1 MNELT
6 SILPSAVVLGTFA
19 VVALFLTLSR
29 SWAQEDK
36 RHTRRAVQIAAVAV
50 ILQGIHFAE
59 ELLTGFHE
67 RLPALFGLDQM
78 PLAFFVSFNVAWLAI
93 WSASV
98 WGLWARHRVALFPLW
113 FLGVGC
119 ITNGIAHPTLP
130 VLVGGYFPGLVTS
143 PVVGLVGVVL
153 LRRLL
158 QVTQAVDSQTR
169 AV

>member
-1 MNELT
+1 MT

-29 SWAQEDK
+29 TWAQEDK
-36 RHTRRAVQIAAVAV
+36 GHTRRAVQIAAVAV
-50 ILQGIHFAE
+50 VLQGTHFAE
-59 ELLTGFHE
+59 ELLAGLHV

-78 PLAFFVSFNVAWLAI
+78 PLGFFVSFNVAWLAI
-93 WSASV
+93 WSVSV

-113 FLGVGC
+113 FLVVGC
-119 ITNGIAHPTLP
+119 ITNGIAHPSLS
-130 VLVGGYFPGLVTS
+130 VLVGGYFPGLLTS
-143 PVVGLVGVVL
+143 SVVGVVGVVL

-158 QVTQAVDSQTR
+158 QVTQAVESRTR